1 MAGADD
7 VCISHER
14 NPARLIAGLDPGAV
28 PGSSTI
34 GASRLGAPVGGLKQD
49 RQADKRP
56 RRVPARY
63 HRYRFDVSKCKK
75 Y

>member
-1 MAGADD
+1 MAGAND

-34 GASRLGAPVGGLKQD
+34 GASRLGASVGGAETGSTG
-49 RQADKRP
+49 RQEAK
-56 RRVPARY
+56 ARSGEIPPLS
-63 HRYRFDVSKCKK
+63 VQC
-75 Y
+75 